1 MMSVSYIIIIFRKL
15 SWNFLETTMLLNVW
29 LHWDLKQSH
38 EYGNQKHLK
47 INSNSFT
54 NFLSIFFNVLEN
66 LGHVLWMCN
75 LWLLSLKNSWKNE
88 VSDQRGNNVA
98 KLGDSVLEP
107 VNSSES
113 NILHEATFFK

>member
-1 MMSVSYIIIIFRKL
+1 
-15 SWNFLETTMLLNVW
+15 
-29 LHWDLKQSH
+29 
-38 EYGNQKHLK
+38 
-47 INSNSFT
+47 
-54 NFLSIFFNVLEN
+54 
-66 LGHVLWMCN
+66 MCN

-113 NILHEATFFK
+113 NILHEPTFSNRIELYWASKIADRKSVV